1 MHKRTGPWM
10 GIFLAMLLLQG
21 WPGLM
26 DRAHALEAGI
36 YRLLSISTSER
47 LILVSSVPE
56 KNKYLLDASSARI
69 TMDGKPVEFENLE
82 QFSSIQVELELKK
95 EKRNGVE
102 LDGFATEIR
111 IAPPPAAP

>member
-1 MHKRTGPWM
+1 MHKRMRPWV
-10 GIFLAMLLLQG
+10 GVFLAMLLLQG
-21 WPGLM
+21 SPGLR

-36 YRLLSISTSER
+36 FRLLSISTSER
-47 LILVSSVPE
+47 LILVSSVPG

-69 TMDGKPVEFENLE
+69 TMDGKPVEFDSLE

-111 IAPPPAAP
+111 ISPPPADP

>member
-1 MHKRTGPWM
+1 MHKRTGPWT

-56 KNKYLLDASSARI
+56 KNKYLLDAGRLVA
-69 TMDGKPVEFENLE
+69 DGTVAELTADGSLE
-82 QFSSIQVELELKK
+82 QLFLSLTSPQE
-95 EKRNGVE
+95 GS
-102 LDGFATEIR
+102 
-111 IAPPPAAP
+111 

>member
-1 MHKRTGPWM
+1 MRKGMGPWA

-21 WPGLM
+21 APGMM
-26 DRAHALEAGI
+26 DRAYALESGI

-82 QFSSIQVELELKK
+82 QYSAIQVELELKK
-95 EKRNGVE
+95 EKRNGIE

-111 IAPPPAAP
+111 IAPPPEAP